1 MKRGT
6 LWLLALGLV
15 LLSASGC
22 ARYHQ
27 GGHPVGGDRGAAV
40 DRGLQEMKD
49 LVNKTVK
56 DPGKA
61 EEVKGILEQIV
72 QEVRVSYQHS
82 RESHRQLYE
91 LNSNY
96 QATPEEFTK
105 ILDDLNNHRMRTAA
119 TILGLRF
126 KMKGLV
132 TPEEWKELTGAMD
145 RYRSRY
151 RGEGEGHSERR
162 GGGY

>member
-1 MKRGT
+1 MKRIT
-6 LWLLALGLV
+6 LGLVALGL
-15 LLSASGC
+15 LILSVGGC
-22 ARYHQ
+22 ARPHH
-27 GGHPVGGDRGAAV
+27 GGYPGGGDRGASV
-40 DRGLQEMKD
+40 DRGLQDMKD
-49 LVNKTVK
+49 LVKKTVK
-56 DPGKA
+56 DSAKA
-61 EEVKGILEQIV
+61 EEIQGILGQIA

-82 RESHRQLYE
+82 RDSHRMLYE

-105 ILDDLNNHRMRTAA
+105 ILDDLNNHRMRTAG

-132 TPEEWKELTGAMD
+132 TTDEWKALTEAMD

-151 RGEGEGHSERR
+151 RGEAGGHGDAR